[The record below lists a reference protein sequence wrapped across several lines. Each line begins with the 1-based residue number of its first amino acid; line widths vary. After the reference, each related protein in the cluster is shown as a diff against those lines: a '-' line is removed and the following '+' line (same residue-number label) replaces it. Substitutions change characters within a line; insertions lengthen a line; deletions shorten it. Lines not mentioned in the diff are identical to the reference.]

1 MTTRVSFPLISAD
14 ALASLAEAQAG
25 TASDKLMTAQRVAQA
40 ISHQV
45 EPFSWGAHAEFYTT
59 GRSSPEQYTS
69 LPMNGVARAIL
80 SVGPIPVTTRDLLV
94 AMGEFEVSSEDET
107 FNIGV
112 WSRLIV
118 GSSNVDITPIAEMT
132 ESNGRNVTPNMHH
145 DTHAKVAM
153 LRAPINSGVG
163 IYVNLIANAASSS
176 GTGPLVVEQDYGH
189 LDVLVLKNFFP

>member
-25 TASDKLMTAQRVAQA
+25 TASNKLMTPERVAQA
-40 ISHQV
+40 ISQQV
-45 EPFSWGAHAEFYTT
+45 QPFSWGDHVDFYTT
-59 GRSSPEQYTS
+59 GRTSPEQYTS
-69 LPMNGVARAIL
+69 LPINGDARAIL
-80 SVGPIPVTTRDLLV
+80 SVGPIPVTTKDLIV
-94 AMGEFEVSSEDET
+94 AMGEFEVSSEDDT

-112 WSRLIV
+112 WSRIIV

-153 LRAPINSGVG
+153 LRSPINSGVG
-163 IYVNLIANAASSS
+163 IYVNLLANAASSS
-176 GTGPLVVEQDYGH
+176 GVGPLVVELDYGH
-189 LDVLVLKNFFP
+189 LDVLILKNFFP